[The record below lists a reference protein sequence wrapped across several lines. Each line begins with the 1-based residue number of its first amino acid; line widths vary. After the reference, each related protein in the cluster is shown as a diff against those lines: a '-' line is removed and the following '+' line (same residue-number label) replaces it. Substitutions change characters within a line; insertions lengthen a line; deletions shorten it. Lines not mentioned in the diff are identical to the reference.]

1 MGIAYHWVVQI
12 SAKVDYGLEALLF
25 LAQRYLNDP
34 NSLVKGEEIA
44 ADHDIP
50 NKFLEGILTEL
61 RRGGFIQSQR
71 GASGGYR
78 LSRSPADITVAE
90 VIRTLDGPLTG
101 IRGRRPEQVV
111 YPGSAENLTK
121 VWIALRA
128 AERSVLEEAT
138 LERIVLGKF
147 GPAVSGQ
154 LGSQS
159 AWESAAQF
167 RSAPTARADEFMI

>member
-1 MGIAYHWVVQI
+1 MQI

-25 LAQRYLNDP
+25 LASRYLKD
-34 NSLVKGEEIA
+34 SQTLVKGEEIA
-44 ADHDIP
+44 AEHDIP
-50 NKFLEGILTEL
+50 TKFLEGILTEL

-111 YPGSAENLTK
+111 YPGAAENLTK
-121 VWIALRA
+121 VWIGLRA
-128 AERSVLEEAT
+128 AERAVLEETT
-138 LERIVLGKF
+138 LERIVTGKF
-147 GPAVSGQ
+147 GAALTAQ
-154 LGSQS
+154 LTAQS

-167 RSAPTARADEFMI
+167 RAAPTARADEFVI